1 MLELKDIDYVLAV
14 AQYQNVSQAAQSLFI
29 SQPALSKYLSNLE
42 NRLGIALFNRGGK
55 QLTLTAAGEQYVKY
69 AREIASSAE
78 KLKDA
83 LRQISAQQAS
93 SLSVGVVRSGWQKE
107 LPGIINDLKARYP
120 EATFHVTDTLSI
132 ELEHRVLDSLFHLG
146 LTTVPPQLPGL
157 ESVTI
162 ERSYV
167 LLAVPA
173 GNPLARRGIR
183 REGLP
188 FPWIDLHHFS
198 NCDYV
203 IQDKN
208 CRMRLIADE
217 VFRQEGFTPKVRLTT
232 QSTFSAMEYA
242 SSGVGV
248 CMITDDYIPRAPVG
262 GNLQFFCVGEPVA
275 WASFGIVYR
284 KGTALSPLAR
294 DFIRLCKAAG
304 QRRMESGQNT
314 KGLSDS

>member
-14 AQYQNVSQAAQSLFI
+14 AQYHNVSQAAKALFI
-29 SQPALSKYLSNLE
+29 SQPALSKYIANLE
-42 NRLGIALFNRGGK
+42 NRLGIPLFNRGGK
-55 QLTLTAAGEQYVKY
+55 QLTLTDAGEQYIKY
-69 AREIASSAE
+69 AKEISRSAE
-78 KLKDA
+78 A
-83 LRQISAQQAS
+83 LRETIRQISAQQAS
-93 SLSVGVVRSGWQKE
+93 SLSVGVVSSSWQRE
-107 LPGIINDLKARYP
+107 LPGVINDLMLLYP
-120 EATFHVTDTLSI
+120 KTTFRITDMLSI
-132 ELEHRVLDSLFHLG
+132 ELEHRVLNNLLHLG
-146 LTTVPPQLPGL
+146 LVIVPPQLSGL
-157 ESVTI
+157 ESVVI
-162 ERSYV
+162 ERNYV

-173 GNPLARRGIR
+173 GNPLVKRGVVH
-183 REGLP
+183 EDLP
-188 FPWIDLHHFS
+188 FPWIDLHYFEG
-198 NCDYV
+198 CDYI

-242 SSGVGV
+242 SSGIGV
-248 CMITDDYIPRAPVG
+248 CMITDDYIPRAPIG

-314 KGLSDS
+314 KGLSDL